1 MTMRVTF
8 FGSDGFLQPLLDRR
22 LVQFTP
28 TPENPAP
35 PQALIHEHFKQA
47 VLANMRGAGQIPK
60 LDYDETDDSQSM
72 ATFESGDGKEW
83 FETRLAEKLI
93 PGVDDMNE
101 QRYARSSI
109 IG

>member
-1 MTMRVTF
+1 MRVTF

-35 PQALIHEHFKQA
+35 PQAFIREHFKQA

-60 LDYDETDDSQSM
+60 LDYDETDDAQSM
-72 ATFESGDGKEW
+72 ATFESGDGKQW
-83 FETRLAEKLI
+83 FETRLAEKLV
-93 PGVDDMNE
+93 PGVDDTE
-101 QRYARSSI
+101 VDRYTKSAI
-109 IG
+109 MA